1 MVKAKAAVSDALEI
15 HDQRIE
21 RGESRTVDLPVAQ
34 LYTDAPMTMPV
45 RVVRGRRPGPT
56 VFLSAAIH
64 GDELNGV
71 EIIRRVLRL
80 PGLKSL
86 RGTLLAVPVVNVH
99 GFLRHSRY
107 LPDRRD
113 LNRSFPGSETGSVA
127 ARLAHLF
134 LEEVVARSQVGIDL
148 HTGAIH
154 RPNFP
159 QVRANLSNPET
170 AKLAKAFGAPLI
182 LDSPPVEGTL
192 RDYTTQKNIPVLLYE
207 SGEAL
212 RFDENAIRIGVAGVR
227 SVLRELDML
236 PPSKAP
242 RRRAQK
248 QPIMADSSS
257 WVRAQRSGVLR
268 TLVPLGAWVEPG
280 QPLAVVADPFG
291 ESESILSSPRSG
303 VVIGR
308 LCLPLVHEGDAVM
321 HIARVDGARE
331 GEPLSGSVAEMEGLP
346 PEPRIV

>member
-1 MVKAKAAVSDALEI
+1 VAEPFQI
-15 HDQRIE
+15 HGQAIAP
-21 RGESRTVDLPVAQ
+21 GETRTVDLPVAQ
-34 LYTDAPMTMPV
+34 LYTDDQLTMPV

-64 GDELNGV
+64 GDEINGV

-80 PGLKSL
+80 PGLKTL
-86 RGTLLAVPVVNVH
+86 RGTLLAVPIVNVH

-127 ARLAHLF
+127 ARLANLF
-134 LEEVVARSQVGIDL
+134 LEQVVARSDVGIDL

-159 QVRANLSNPET
+159 QIRANLAHEQT
-170 AKLAKAFGAPLI
+170 EALARAFGAPLI

-192 RDYTTQKNIPVLLYE
+192 RDYTTQHDVPVLLYE

-212 RFDENAIRIGVAGVR
+212 RFDETAIRIGVAGVR
-227 SVLRELDML
+227 SVLRELGML
-236 PPSKAP
+236 AASRAPKRKAH
-242 RRRAQK
+242 K
-248 QPIMADSSS
+248 GPIIARGSG
-257 WVRAQRSGVLR
+257 WVRASRSGVLR
-268 TLVPLGAWVEPG
+268 TLVPLGAWVEAG
-280 QPLAVVADPFG
+280 QRLAVVADPFG
-291 ESESILSSPRSG
+291 ETETFLTAGYSG

-321 HIARVDGARE
+321 HIARIDGARE
-331 GEPLSGSVAEMEGLP
+331 GEALGGSVHDMDGLP
-346 PEPRIV
+346 VEPRIV